1 MKIALIG
8 YGNVGSHLSESLKRA
23 GHQIDVWSAREIVDC
38 PDKISICIHSFIPEI
53 ILIAV
58 QDKFVK
64 QISELI
70 SEYSDF
76 TGIVAHTSGSLSIDR
91 IVSSRRGV
99 FYPLQTFSIGVEMQ
113 YERIPFLIEGEAEN
127 AEESAGV
134 VEILMKLAQT
144 ISGNVIYADSQIRKA
159 YHLASVIA
167 CNFVNYLWGEA
178 WKYLEDNGL
187 RVDILFPLIEQ
198 TLRKAESGNPKDF
211 QTGPAVRE
219 DLDIIDQ
226 HLEMLED
233 NTALRKIYQLM
244 SESIMQDKLN
254 NK

>member
-8 YGNVGSHLSESLKRA
+8 HGNVGSHLSESLKRA
-23 GHQIDVWSAREIVDC
+23 GHHIEVLSAREIIDC
-38 PDKISICIHSFIPEI
+38 PDNINKCIHSFIPEI

-64 QISELI
+64 QISGLI

-91 IVSSRRGV
+91 ILSLRRGV
-99 FYPLQTFSIGVEMQ
+99 FYPLQTFSKGVEMQ
-113 YERIPFLIEGEAEN
+113 YENIPFLIEGEAET
-127 AEESAGV
+127 AEESADV
-134 VEILMKLAQT
+134 VERLMRLAQT
-144 ISGNVIYADSQIRKA
+144 ISGTVIYADSKIRKV

-187 RVDILFPLIEQ
+187 RVDVLFPLIEQ
-198 TLRKAESGNPKDF
+198 TLRKAEYGNPKNF

-219 DLDIIDQ
+219 DFDIINQ

-233 NTALRKIYQLM
+233 RTSLRKIYRLM
-244 SESIMQDKLN
+244 SERIIQDKLN